1 MLKDLQQLYEM
12 HTEEMELV
20 KESITKYLLK
30 IDAVY
35 EKFIKNKEALEQRNA
50 ITLMAYDKYF
60 TILSNMLEVARKFN
74 FHLFVNDLDKK
85 STRTLFEALE
95 SCEREVHN
103 KSKMCLKEE
112 QLIYDY
118 TNLSIL
124 PAEENEENENSGK
137 ELCAIE
143 YLKKNISK
151 YKVGSLIKGS
161 VTYILNL
168 DTLYFY
174 ICDAESKE
182 FQQIANLKNMIHLK
196 QYTETPPKDE
206 VFGLVLDNTI
216 LRAIRIKSSEI
227 KTQVLLLDFGETAT
241 ITDADVTYRL
251 PTEIKRIP
259 AQAILCKLTGISGR
273 KNIPHKEL
281 QICLQELEYESTTFI
296 IKSKQEREGTLLLE
310 LFEETSTI
318 TPLTPTSASIETS
331 TNRKE
336 CVDKINNTNPFKTT
350 TEFTIDDSDEAIP
363 LCALPKNPIFTEG
376 NGLPNGLTAE
386 EMDSLAEEPLN
397 TSNAMKAVLGYSP
410 KDEERLCRFYDPKT
424 GACFKGANCRL
435 EHTPSQPEGW
445 TKDSIPAKTI
455 IDDYSPVTRY
465 TAGLMINI
473 TVTHVGQIEYF
484 HAQINDPENI
494 MEPLIWNDD
503 DIPQSMHLTK
513 PPMLYD
519 IVRAQYE
526 DGLWYRAKI
535 MDFDESVKVFK
546 VFYVDYGNYQNV
558 LLKQLAYCDRS
569 TEHFPFQAV
578 LCRLADI
585 MQNPEASVDLRENG
599 IRTLNALIL
608 NHSFDVKIVSHND
621 DLIVRFMGAPY
632 SSYPKRLIS
641 MGCAKQFHSN
651 VSSDTETTPV
661 TKSE

>member
-12 HTEEMELV
+12 HAEELEHV
-20 KESITKYLLK
+20 KKSITIYLLK

-35 EKFIKNKEALEQRNA
+35 DKFTKNKEALEQRNA
-50 ITLMAYDKYF
+50 IAMMAYDKYF

-95 SCEREVHN
+95 SCEREAHI
-103 KSKMCLKEE
+103 KSKMCMEEE
-112 QLIYDY
+112 QLSYDY
-118 TNLSIL
+118 KNLSIL
-124 PAEENEENENSGK
+124 PAEENEDIDK
-137 ELCAIE
+137 EPCAVE
-143 YLKKNISK
+143 YFKKDISI
-151 YKVGSLIKGS
+151 YKVGGLIKAS
-161 VTYILNL
+161 VTYILDL
-168 DTLYFY
+168 DALYFY
-174 ICDAESKE
+174 ICDAESKD
-182 FQQIANLKNMIHLK
+182 FQQIANLKSMIHLK
-196 QYTETPPKDE
+196 QHTGIPAEDE

-216 LRAIRIKSSEI
+216 LRAIRIKSNEN

-241 ITDADVTYRL
+241 ITEADVTYRL
-251 PTEIKRIP
+251 PTEMQRIP
-259 AQAILCKLTGISGR
+259 AQAMLCKLTGINGQ

-296 IKSKQEREGTLLLE
+296 LKSKIDREGTLVLKVY
-310 LFEETSTI
+310 EETSMI
-318 TPLTPTSASIETS
+318 TPLTPSPASIETS
-331 TNRKE
+331 NNSE
-336 CVDKINNTNPFKTT
+336 ENVDKTNNTNPFKTT
-350 TEFTIDDSDEAIP
+350 MEFTIDDSDEAIP
-363 LCALPKNPIFTEG
+363 LSALPNNPIFTERK
-376 NGLPNGLTAE
+376 GLPNGLTAE
-386 EMDSLAEEPLN
+386 EMDILAEEPLN
-397 TSNAMKAVLGYSP
+397 TSNAMKAVLGYNP
-410 KDEERLCRFYDPKT
+410 KDEKRLCRFYDPKT

-435 EHTPSQPEGW
+435 EHSPSQPEGW
-445 TKDSIPAKTI
+445 TKDNIPTRTI

-465 TAGLMINI
+465 SAGHMINI
-473 TVTHVGQIEYF
+473 TVTHVGHIEYF

-513 PPMLYD
+513 PPLLYD
-519 IVRAQYE
+519 LVRAQYE

-535 MDFDESVKVFK
+535 MDFDESAKVFK

-558 LLKQLAYCDRS
+558 MLKQLAYCERS

-585 MQNPEASVDLRENG
+585 MHNPEASVDLHENG

-608 NHSFDVKIVSHND
+608 NHSFDVKVVSHDD

-632 SSYPKRLIS
+632 SSFPKRLIS

-651 VSSDTETTPV
+651 VSNDTKITSV
-661 TKSE
+661 IKLNSSI